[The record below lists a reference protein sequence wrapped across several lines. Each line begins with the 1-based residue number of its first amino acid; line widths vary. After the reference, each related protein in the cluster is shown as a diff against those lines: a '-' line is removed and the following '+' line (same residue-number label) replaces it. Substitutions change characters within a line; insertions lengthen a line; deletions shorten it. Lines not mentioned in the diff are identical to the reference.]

1 MKVGQRVRLLG
12 YSTKYPDKYNPKD
25 CDGVVVSTSGD
36 MNPIIVKWDNGF
48 QNSYIERDLEKV
60 FNFKNT

>member
-1 MKVGQRVRLLG
+1 MKLGQRVRLLG

-25 CDGVVVSTSGD
+25 CDGTITSLDGK

-48 QNSYIERDLEKV
+48 QNSYSEKYLEKV
-60 FNFKNT
+60 FNFQNT